1 MGGVYDSAIA
11 QDYWASRYD
20 CHGFVTKKDTFDQN
34 NINLNKFWDC
44 HANEQ
49 NPKIRLHEIQHDSI

>member
-20 CHGFVTKKDTFDQN
+20 CHGFVTKEDTFDQN
-34 NINLNKFWDC
+34 NINLNKFWDF

-49 NPKIRLHEIQHDSI
+49 NPKNLAS

>member
-20 CHGFVTKKDTFDQN
+20 CLGFVKTEDIFYQN
-34 NINLNKFWDC
+34 NTNWKFFGGF

-49 NPKIRLHEIQHDSI
+49 NPKLGL

>member
-20 CHGFVTKKDTFDQN
+20 CLGFVKKEDFFLPKLYKFEQ
-34 NINLNKFWDC
+34 ILGVFMQMNK
-44 HANEQ
+44 
-49 NPKIRLHEIQHDSI
+49 NPKLGL

>member
-20 CHGFVTKKDTFDQN
+20 CLGLVTKEDTFDQN
-34 NINLNKFWDC
+34 YINLNKFWDF

-49 NPKIRLHEIQHDSI
+49 NLKIGLHEIQHDSI